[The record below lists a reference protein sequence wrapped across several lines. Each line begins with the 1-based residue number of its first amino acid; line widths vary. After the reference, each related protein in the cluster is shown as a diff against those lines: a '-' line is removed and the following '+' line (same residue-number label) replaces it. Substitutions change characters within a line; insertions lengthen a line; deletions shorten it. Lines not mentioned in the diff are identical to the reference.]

1 VAVLIDTGEDLPM
14 PTPAEVETLIAGALP
29 GARIEVRDT
38 TGTGDHFLAIV
49 VAEQFRGKT
58 LVEQHQMVYAPLRD
72 LMATNEIHA
81 LSLKT
86 SAPEP

>member
-1 VAVLIDTGEDLPM
+1 MISER
-14 PTPAEVETLIAGALP
+14 EVESRIAEALP
-29 GARIEVRDT
+29 GAGVAVIDT
-38 TGTGDHFLAIV
+38 TGTGDHFQATV

-58 LVEQHQMVYAPLRD
+58 LVEQHQMVYAPLKD
-72 LMATNEIHA
+72 LLTKNIIHA

>member
-1 VAVLIDTGEDLPM
+1 M
-14 PTPAEVETLIAGALP
+14 PTPVEVETLIAAALP
-29 GARIEVRDT
+29 GARVEVRDA
-38 TGTGDHFLAIV
+38 TGTGDHFEALV

-58 LVEQHQMVYAPLRD
+58 LVEQHRMVYAPLRD